1 MKLRNKKTSEVYDVL
16 ISAYGISGDVAVSVM
31 DGNAKSGY
39 ADLGRYK
46 TLAELN
52 EEWEDY
58 EPAGPLIKDE
68 NMRKAIRAWAEADGV
83 TKVYAYAIGG
93 GEYTELYAQ
102 DDGVTDGRIRISLKT
117 QAGMDWGEDYTI
129 EELCGEE
136 EQCES

>member
-58 EPAGPLIKDE
+58 RPTEPLIKDE
-68 NMRKAIRAWAEADGV
+68 KIRKAVRAWAEAIGKKDNLVLSKNMEYHDCCIYDGDLGN
-83 TKVYAYAIGG
+83 TALI
-93 GEYTELYAQ
+93 
-102 DDGVTDGRIRISLKT
+102 DFGVDLDI
-117 QAGMDWGEDYTI
+117 EENDYTI
-129 EELCGEE
+129 AELCGEE
-136 EQCES
+136 EE

>member
-31 DGNAKSGY
+31 DDNAKSGY

-58 EPAGPLIKDE
+58 TPAEPLIKDE
-68 NMRKAIRAWAEADGV
+68 KIRKAVRVWTEAVGKSDDLIEFDESAGSLWCNRSR
-83 TKVYAYAIGG
+83 IQFDN
-93 GEYTELYAQ
+93 TELK
-102 DDGVTDGRIRISLKT
+102 GLKNW
-117 QAGMDWGEDYTI
+117 QKYTI
-129 EELCGEE
+129 AELCGEE
-136 EQCES
+136 QE

>member
-68 NMRKAIRAWAEADGV
+68 KIRKAVRAWAEANDYPK
-83 TKVYAYAIGG
+83 TM
-93 GEYTELYAQ
+93 ELYYNAPNFVLRS
-102 DDGVTDGRIRISLKT
+102 DIS
-117 QAGMDWGEDYTI
+117 TI
-129 EELCGEE
+129 EFDKEIEPLQHGEEHTITELCGEE
-136 EQCES
+136 KE